1 MRLGPISTAAVFA
14 AALAACTQSDTTK
27 QAQGSQAASSEQPAA
42 PAQPA
47 QPSADKA
54 ALLASYPAPYNTAD
68 LANGEAKF
76 ALGRSCHTIQP
87 GGANMTGPN
96 LHGVFGR
103 PAAQVDKF
111 KYSDVL
117 KTSGIVWDASHL
129 DEWLA
134 KPQTYLPGTKMS
146 FAGLKDPKDRA
157 DLIAWLMVE
166 TGYKPA
172 PPS

>member
-1 MRLGPISTAAVFA
+1 
-14 AALAACTQSDTTK
+14 
-27 QAQGSQAASSEQPAA
+27 
-42 PAQPA
+42 
-47 QPSADKA
+47 
-54 ALLASYPAPYNTAD
+54 
-68 LANGEAKF
+68 
-76 ALGRSCHTIQP
+76 
-87 GGANMTGPN
+87 MTGPN